1 MAKVRRNVL
10 LEGLSGML
18 ADQLVF
24 KQDKAGRTIVS
35 IKPRFDEDREFTESQ
50 QAQQSRFQE
59 AAAYAKDAAKTEP
72 GYAEKAEGTAKSAY
86 NVAVADWFHTP
97 EVGDVDLSG
106 YTGEVG
112 EVIRAKV
119 TDDVQVTQVSIVIAT
134 GDDVVVEQG
143 QMTPEQGVW
152 YTYTTTADC
161 PAGEAKVV
169 VTGLDLPGH
178 EGTGEATLTA
188 V

>member
-1 MAKVRRNVL
+1 MAKVSRNVL
-10 LEGLSGML
+10 LEGLTGMI

-35 IKPRFDEDREFTESQ
+35 IRPRFDEDRVFTPEQ
-50 QAQQSRFQE
+50 TAQQNRFKE
-59 AAAYAKDAAKTEP
+59 ATAYAHDAVQTETV
-72 GYAEKAEGTAKSAY
+72 YAEQAEGTTLSAY

-97 EVGDVDLSG
+97 EVTEIDLSG

-119 TDDVQVTQVSIVIAT
+119 SDDVQVGRVNIVVAT
-134 GDDVVVEQG
+134 GADVVVEQG
-143 QMTPEQGVW
+143 EMTHEQGYW
-152 YTYTTTADC
+152 YTYTTVADC
-161 PAGEAKVV
+161 PAGSAKVV
-169 VTGLDLPGH
+169 VTGLDLPGNK
-178 EGTGEATLTA
+178 GTLEEVLTA